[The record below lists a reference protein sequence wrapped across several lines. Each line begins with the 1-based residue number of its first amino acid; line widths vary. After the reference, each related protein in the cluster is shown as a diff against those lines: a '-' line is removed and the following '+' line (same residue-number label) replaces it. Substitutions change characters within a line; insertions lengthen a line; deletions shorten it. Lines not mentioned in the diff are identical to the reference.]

1 MKKLLAIAIAAL
13 PASALADVTLYGQVG
28 AEVGHHKTLSHFDQ
42 LKDASGK
49 LTGPLKGGVKI
60 NQADNSRIGF
70 KGSEDLGN
78 GLKAIWQI
86 EQGLNFDEGGS
97 AAADNRFATR
107 DSFVGLS
114 GDWGKVRLG
123 RLSTYQNSDM
133 ATFDA
138 WMYAE
143 GGVNG
148 LGIMTR
154 NDGRLDN
161 AVRYDSPDL
170 SGFNFSVVYGVDEER
185 AYVGTN
191 RTNAQTV
198 NLGLGYANDG
208 IFAAYS
214 YLAKYDTNGDGGK
227 DQSHRVEVGYDAN
240 DVFVAVGYQH
250 VRGYGDMVA
259 YDGSV
264 IGGADR
270 VTAKEAALTVATTVG
285 AFTPRFS
292 YAQGWDLKA
301 GNNDLNETGYKQ
313 FVIGADYELSKRTT
327 AYASFGQVKWDGKIA
342 GDENKERSFG
352 VGVVHK
358 F

>member
-28 AEVGHHKTLSHFDQ
+28 AEVGYHKPGGFAADPN
-42 LKDASGK
+42 GK
-49 LTGPLKGGVKI
+49 AKGGVTI
-60 NQADNSRIGF
+60 DQTDSSRIGF

-86 EQGLNFDEGGS
+86 EQGLKFDEGGN
-97 AAADNRFATR
+97 AASGNRFATR

-143 GGVNG
+143 GVNG

-313 FVIGADYELSKRTT
+313 FVIGADYEMSKRTS
-327 AYASFGQVKWDGKIA
+327 AYASFGQVKWDG
-342 GDENKERSFG
+342 DSDNNKERSFG
-352 VGVVHK
+352 VGLVHK

>member
-28 AEVGHHKTLSHFDQ
+28 AEVGHHKTLSHFAQDP
-42 LKDASGK
+42 SGK
-49 LTGPLKGGVKI
+49 LKGGVSI
-60 NQADNSRIGF
+60 DQADSSRIGF

-86 EQGLNFDEGGS
+86 EQGLNFDEGGN
-97 AAADNRFATR
+97 AAAGNRFATR
-107 DSFVGLS
+107 DSFVGLA

-133 ATFDA
+133 EMVDP
-138 WMYAE
+138 WLYAD
-143 GGVNG
+143 GVNG
-148 LGIMTR
+148 LGIFTR

-161 AVRYDSPDL
+161 AVRYDSPDF
-170 SGFNFSVVYGVDEER
+170 SGFNFSVVYGVDEQR
-185 AYVGTN
+185 AYVGNN
-191 RTNAQTV
+191 RTSKQTL

-214 YLAKYDTNGDGGK
+214 YLAQYDTKADGSGK
-227 DQSHRVEVGYDAN
+227 DQAHRVEFGYDAN
-240 DVFVAVGYQH
+240 DLFIAAGFQH
-250 VRGYGDMVA
+250 TRGYGEMAVYNADLTPAGV
-259 YDGSV
+259 V
-264 IGGADR
+264 GGNDR
-270 VTAKEAALTVATTVG
+270 VTSKEATLTVATTVG
-285 AFTPRFS
+285 AFTPRLS

-301 GNNDLNETGYKQ
+301 GNNDVDETGYKQ

-327 AYASFGQVKWDGKIA
+327 AYASFGQVKWDSKIA

>member
-28 AEVGHHKTLSHFDQ
+28 AEVGHHKISGEKAFAVDP
-42 LKDASGK
+42 ASK
-49 LTGPLKGGVKI
+49 KLKGGVKI
-60 NQADNSRIGF
+60 NQADSSRIGF

-86 EQGLNFDEGGS
+86 EQGLDFDEGGN

-133 ATFDA
+133 AMVDS
-138 WMYAE
+138 WLYA

-148 LGIMTR
+148 LGIFTR

-161 AVRYDSPDL
+161 AVRYDSPDFA
-170 SGFNFSVVYGVDEER
+170 GFNFSVVYGVDEQR
-185 AYVGTN
+185 AYVGNN
-191 RTNAQTV
+191 RTNKQTL

-214 YLAKYDTNGDGGK
+214 YLAQYDTKTDGSGK
-227 DQSHRVEVGYDAN
+227 DQAHRVEFGYDAN
-240 DVFVAVGYQH
+240 DLFIAAGFQH
-250 VRGYGDMVA
+250 TRGYGKMVA

-270 VTAKEAALTVATTVG
+270 VTSKEATLTVATTVG
-285 AFTPRFS
+285 AFTPRLS

-301 GNNDLNETGYKQ
+301 GSNDVDETGYKQ